1 MQALLKLK
9 KITVLPD
16 RLELIVCVRD
26 PESRLV
32 TARMADACLK
42 AYPEL
47 SYHPCKNAEGPLFG
61 DVLCT
66 TSVPHLLEHLVITLQ
81 VRHDAKEGLPA
92 FTYLGS
98 TQWVEGG
105 PAVALPTTAKVSLR
119 FRNDAVALSCVKE
132 ALAFLNENH

>member
-1 MQALLKLK
+1 MQPLLKLK

-26 PESRLV
+26 LESRLV
-32 TARMADACLK
+32 AARMADACLS

-47 SYHPCKNAEGPLFG
+47 AYHPCKNTKGPLFG
-61 DVLCT
+61 DVLRT
-66 TSVPHLLEHLVITLQ
+66 TSVPHLLEHLAITLQ
-81 VRHDAKEGLPA
+81 VRHDANEGLPA

-98 TQWVEGG
+98 TQWIDEEVGS
-105 PAVALPTTAKVSLR
+105 AKVSLR

-132 ALAFLNENH
+132 ALSFLNENC